1 MRPSYIKRFIGHFMT
16 ITKHKKLVC
25 EGCFKAGLYYQGIVH
40 DLSKYSPTEFL
51 VGVKYYQG
59 TRSPNN
65 AEREDNGY
73 SAAWLHH
80 KGRNKHHYEYW
91 IDYNTR
97 GEDPDEDVLI
107 PVEMPYRYFAE
118 MVIDRIAASKVYKGK
133 DYTDAAPLE
142 YFNSGIEM
150 VPMHPNT
157 RRDLQRYL
165 KFLAKYGED
174 RTYRLIRHEM
184 AKRYGKHSGK
194 EE

>member
-1 MRPSYIKRFIGHFMT
+1 MSLPFFNRFIGHFLT

-40 DLSKYSPTEFL
+40 DLSKYSPSEFL
-51 VGVKYYQG
+51 VGVRYYQG

-65 AEREDNGY
+65 AEREDHGY

-97 GEDPDEDVLI
+97 GKEPGEDVLI

-133 DYTDAAPLE
+133 DYTDASPLE
-142 YFNSGIEM
+142 YLNSGIEM

-157 RRDLQRYL
+157 RRDLKKYL
-165 KFLAKYGED
+165 MFLAKYGEEK
-174 RTYRLIRHEM
+174 TYRLIRHEM
-184 AKRYGKHSGK
+184 SKRYGFYF
-194 EE
+194 

>member
-1 MRPSYIKRFIGHFMT
+1 MRPSYIKSFIGHFKT
-16 ITKHKKLVC
+16 VTKHKKLVC
-25 EGCFKAGLYYQGIVH
+25 EGCFKSGLYFQGIVH
-40 DLSKYSPTEFL
+40 DLSKYSPSEFL
-51 VGVKYYQG
+51 VGVRYYQG

-65 AEREDNGY
+65 AEREDHGY

-97 GEDPDEDVLI
+97 GKEPGEDVLI

-133 DYTDAAPLE
+133 DYTDASPLE
-142 YFNSGIEM
+142 YLNSGIEM

-157 RRDLQRYL
+157 RRDLKKYL
-165 KFLAKYGED
+165 MFLAKYGEEK
-174 RTYRLIRHEM
+174 TYRLIRHEM
-184 AKRYGKHSGK
+184 SKRFGFYF
-194 EE
+194 

>member
-1 MRPSYIKRFIGHFMT
+1 MSLSFFKRFTGHFMT
-16 ITKHKKLVC
+16 ITRHKKLVC

-40 DLSKYSPTEFL
+40 DLSKYSPSEFL
-51 VGVKYYQG
+51 VGVRYYQG

-65 AEREDNGY
+65 AEREDHGY

-91 IDYNTR
+91 VDYNTR
-97 GEDPDEDVLI
+97 GRDPGEDVMI

-133 DYTDAAPLE
+133 DYTDASPLE
-142 YFNSGIEM
+142 YFYSGIEM

-157 RRDLQRYL
+157 RRDLQKYL
-165 KFLAKYGED
+165 RFLAKYGEEK
-174 RTYRLIRHEM
+174 TYRLIRHEM
-184 AKRYGKHSGK
+184 SKRYGLHF
-194 EE
+194 

>member
-1 MRPSYIKRFIGHFMT
+1 MT

-25 EGCFKAGLYYQGIVH
+25 EGCFKAGLYFQGIVH
-40 DLSKYSPTEFL
+40 DLSKYSPSEFL
-51 VGVKYYQG
+51 VGVRYYQG

-65 AEREDNGY
+65 AEREDHGY

-97 GEDPDEDVLI
+97 GKEPGEDVLI

-133 DYTDAAPLE
+133 DYTDASPLE
-142 YFNSGIEM
+142 YLNSGIEM

-157 RRDLQRYL
+157 RRDLKKYL
-165 KFLAKYGED
+165 SFLAKYGEEK
-174 RTYRLIRHEM
+174 TYRLIRHEM
-184 AKRYGKHSGK
+184 SKRYGFYF
-194 EE
+194 

>member
-1 MRPSYIKRFIGHFMT
+1 MT

-40 DLSKYSPTEFL
+40 DLSKYSPSEFL
-51 VGVKYYQG
+51 VGVRYYQG

-65 AEREDNGY
+65 AEREDHGY

-97 GEDPDEDVLI
+97 GEEPGEDVMI

-133 DYTDAAPLE
+133 DYTDASPLD

-157 RRDLQRYL
+157 RRDLLRYL
-165 KFLAKYGED
+165 RFLARHGEEK
-174 RTYRLIRHEM
+174 TYRLIRHEM
-184 AKRYGKHSGK
+184 ARRYGRGFGK